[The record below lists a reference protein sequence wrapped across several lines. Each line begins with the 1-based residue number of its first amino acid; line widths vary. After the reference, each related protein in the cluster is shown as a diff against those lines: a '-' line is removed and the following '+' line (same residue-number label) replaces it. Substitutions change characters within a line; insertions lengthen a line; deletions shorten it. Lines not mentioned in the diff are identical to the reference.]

1 MTNPAV
7 KPNVTAIIAD
17 DEALLR
23 RHLDKSLAEVWPE
36 LEIVSKAT
44 NGLEAMQSIQQLKPD
59 VAFLDIRMPE
69 LDGISLAKQ
78 LNKLDSPP
86 LVVFITA
93 YDEYAVKAFEHNA
106 MDYLL
111 KPINE
116 ERLLATCQKVQAR
129 LSSNQAQSGITPE
142 QPDITALMAQL
153 QQLSQSTS
161 QQMLS
166 PSQSQPLYQQQ
177 KKHLTWLKASVGEDI
192 HLIAVDDVAFFKAE
206 DKYVSIFK
214 KGQGGSLEEFI
225 LRVSLKELI
234 AQLNPDEF
242 WQIHRSVVVKVS
254 AIDKVK
260 KGLSGQMSAYVSGE
274 KLPISRAS
282 QALFKG
288 M

>member
-1 MTNPAV
+1 MNNPAIQ
-7 KPNVTAIIAD
+7 PSVTAIIAD

-23 RHLDKSLAEVWPE
+23 HHLDKSLAEVWPE
-36 LEIVSKAT
+36 LEIVGKAQ
-44 NGLEAMQSIQQLKPD
+44 NGLEAMQSIQQLEPD
-59 VAFLDIRMPE
+59 VVFLDIRMPE

-86 LVVFITA
+86 LIVFITA

-129 LSSNQAQSGITPE
+129 LSSNQTQSASMPE
-142 QPDITALMAQL
+142 QPDIAALMNQL

-161 QQMLS
+161 QQ
-166 PSQSQPLYQQQ
+166 PPYRPQQ
-177 KKHLTWLKASVGEDI
+177 KHLTWLKASIGEDI
-192 HLIAVDDVAFFKAE
+192 HLIAVDDVAYFKAE

>member
-1 MTNPAV
+1 MNNPV
-7 KPNVTAIIAD
+7 LKPSVTAIIAD

-23 RHLDKSLAEVWPE
+23 HHLDNSLAEVWPE
-36 LEIVSKAT
+36 LEIVSKAQ

-69 LDGISLAKQ
+69 LDGISLAKK
-78 LNKLDSPP
+78 LNKLVSPP

-129 LSSNQAQSGITPE
+129 LSSNQATSDNTSL
-142 QPDITALMAQL
+142 QPDIAALMNQL

-161 QQMLS
+161 QQTQPPYLS
-166 PSQSQPLYQQQ
+166 Q
-177 KKHLTWLKASVGEDI
+177 KKYLTWLKASIGEDI
-192 HLIAVDDVAFFKAE
+192 HLISVDDVAYFKAE

-260 KGLSGQMSAYVSGE
+260 KGISGQMSAYVSGE

-282 QALFKG
+282 QVRFKG

>member
-1 MTNPAV
+1 MNNPAS
-7 KPNVTAIIAD
+7 KPSVTAIIAD

-23 RHLDKSLAEVWPE
+23 HHLDKSLAEVWPE
-36 LEIVSKAT
+36 LEIVAKAK
-44 NGLEAMQSIQQLKPD
+44 NGLEAMQGIQQLEPD
-59 VAFLDIRMPE
+59 AVFLDIRMPE
-69 LDGISLAKQ
+69 LDGISLAK
-78 LNKLDSPP
+78 KLTKLSSPP

-106 MDYLL
+106 IDYLL

-116 ERLLATCQKVQAR
+116 ERLLTTCQKVQAR
-129 LSSNQAQSGITPE
+129 LSSNQTQSGSTPD
-142 QPDITALMAQL
+142 QPDIAALMNQL

-161 QQMLS
+161 QQTQPPYLS
-166 PSQSQPLYQQQ
+166 
-177 KKHLTWLKASVGEDI
+177 KKKYLTWLKASVGEDI
-192 HLIAVDDVAFFKAE
+192 HLIAVDDVAYFKAE

>member
-1 MTNPAV
+1 MNNPAIQ
-7 KPNVTAIIAD
+7 PSVTAIIAD

-23 RHLDKSLAEVWPE
+23 HHLDKSLAEVWPE
-36 LEIVSKAT
+36 LEIVSKAQ

-86 LVVFITA
+86 LIVFITA

-129 LSSNQAQSGITPE
+129 LSSSQTQTGNPLE

-153 QQLSQSTS
+153 QQLSQSSS
-161 QQMLS
+161 QQNK
-166 PSQSQPLYQQQ
+166 QQY
-177 KKHLTWLKASVGEDI
+177 LTWLKASVGEDI
-192 HLIAVDDVAFFKAE
+192 HLIAVDDVAYFKAE

-214 KGQGGSLEEFI
+214 KGQGGLLEEFI

>member
-1 MTNPAV
+1 MSNPAIR
-7 KPNVTAIIAD
+7 PSVTAIIAD

-23 RHLDKSLAEVWPE
+23 HHLDKSLAEVWPE
-36 LEIVSKAT
+36 LEIVSKAQ
-44 NGLEAMQSIQQLKPD
+44 NGLEAMQSIRQLKPD

-86 LVVFITA
+86 LIVFITA

-129 LSSNQAQSGITPE
+129 LLSRQKQPDDISV

-161 QQMLS
+161 QQTQPPYL
-166 PSQSQPLYQQQ
+166 SQPLYQQQ
-177 KKHLTWLKASVGEDI
+177 KKHLMWLKASVGEDI
-192 HLIAVDDVAFFKAE
+192 HLIAVDDVAYFKAE

-214 KGQGGSLEEFI
+214 KGQGGSLEEYI

>member
-1 MTNPAV
+1 MNNPAV
-7 KPNVTAIIAD
+7 QPSVTAIIAD

-23 RHLDKSLAEVWPE
+23 HHLDKSLSEVWPE
-36 LEIVSKAT
+36 LEIVGKAQ

-86 LVVFITA
+86 LIVFITA

-129 LSSNQAQSGITPE
+129 LLSSQTQTGNPPE

-153 QQLSQSTS
+153 QQLSQSSS
-161 QQMLS
+161 QQNK
-166 PSQSQPLYQQQ
+166 QQY
-177 KKHLTWLKASVGEDI
+177 LTWLKASVGEDI
-192 HLIAVDDVAFFKAE
+192 HLIAVDDVAYFKAE

-214 KGQGGSLEEFI
+214 KGQGSSLEEYI

>member
-1 MTNPAV
+1 MSNPAIQ
-7 KPNVTAIIAD
+7 PSVTAIIAD

-23 RHLDKSLAEVWPE
+23 HHLDKSLAEVWPE
-36 LEIVSKAT
+36 LEIVGKAQ

-86 LVVFITA
+86 LIVFITA

-129 LSSNQAQSGITPE
+129 LSSNQTQSGITPE
-142 QPDITALMAQL
+142 QPDIAALMAQL
-153 QQLSQSTS
+153 QQLSQSTL
-161 QQMLS
+161 QQT
-166 PSQSQPLYQQQ
+166 QPPQQQ

-192 HLIAVDDVAFFKAE
+192 HLIAVDDVSYFKAE

>member
-1 MTNPAV
+1 MNNPAV
-7 KPNVTAIIAD
+7 QPSVTAIIAD

-23 RHLDKSLAEVWPE
+23 HHLDKSLAEVWPE
-36 LEIVSKAT
+36 LEIVSKAQ

-86 LVVFITA
+86 LIVFITA

-129 LSSNQAQSGITPE
+129 LSSSQTQTGNPLE

-153 QQLSQSTS
+153 QQLSQSSS
-161 QQMLS
+161 QQTQPPYL
-166 PSQSQPLYQQQ
+166 SQPLYQQPQ
-177 KKHLTWLKASVGEDI
+177 YLTWLKASVGEDI
-192 HLIAVDDVAFFKAE
+192 HLIAVDDVAYFKAE

-214 KGQGGSLEEFI
+214 KGQGSSLEEYI

>member
-1 MTNPAV
+1 MNNPV
-7 KPNVTAIIAD
+7 LQPSVTAIIAD

-23 RHLDKSLAEVWPE
+23 HHLDKSLAEVWPE
-36 LEIVSKAT
+36 LEIVSKAQ

-78 LNKLDSPP
+78 LSKIDSPP
-86 LVVFITA
+86 LIVFITA

-116 ERLLATCQKVQAR
+116 ERLLATCHKVQAR
-129 LSSNQAQSGITPE
+129 LSSNQTKSDSTRE
-142 QPDITALMAQL
+142 QPDIAALMSQL

-161 QQMLS
+161 QQ
-166 PSQSQPLYQQQ
+166 PPYRPQQ
-177 KKHLTWLKASVGEDI
+177 KHLTWLKAIAGEDI
-192 HLIAVDDVAFFKAE
+192 HLIAGDDVAYFKAE

-214 KGQGGSLEEFI
+214 KGQGDSLEEFI

-282 QALFKG
+282 QSLFKG

>member
-1 MTNPAV
+1 MNNPAIQ
-7 KPNVTAIIAD
+7 PSVTAIIAD

-23 RHLDKSLAEVWPE
+23 HHLDKSLAEVWPE
-36 LEIVSKAT
+36 LEIVGKAQ

-86 LVVFITA
+86 LIVFITA
-93 YDEYAVKAFEHNA
+93 YDEYAVKAFEQNA

-129 LSSNQAQSGITPE
+129 LSSNQTQSGSTPE
-142 QPDITALMAQL
+142 QPDIAALMNQL

-161 QQMLS
+161 QQ
-166 PSQSQPLYQQQ
+166 PQY
-177 KKHLTWLKASVGEDI
+177 LTWLKASVGEDI
-192 HLIAVDDVAFFKAE
+192 HLIAVDDVAYFKAE

-260 KGLSGQMSAYVSGE
+260 KVLSGQMSAYVSGE

>member
-23 RHLDKSLAEVWPE
+23 HHLDKSLAEVWPE

-129 LSSNQAQSGITPE
+129 LSSNQTQSGSTSE
-142 QPDITALMAQL
+142 QPDIAALMNQL

-161 QQMLS
+161 QQNK
-166 PSQSQPLYQQQ
+166 QQY
-177 KKHLTWLKASVGEDI
+177 LTWLKACVGEDI
-192 HLIAVDDVAFFKAE
+192 HLIAVDDVAYFKAE

>member
-1 MTNPAV
+1 MNNPAV
-7 KPNVTAIIAD
+7 QPSVTAIIAD

-23 RHLDKSLAEVWPE
+23 HHLDKSLAEVWPE
-36 LEIVSKAT
+36 LEIVSKAQ

-86 LVVFITA
+86 LIVFITA

-129 LSSNQAQSGITPE
+129 LSSSQTQTGNPPE

-153 QQLSQSTS
+153 QQLSQSSS
-161 QQMLS
+161 QQNK
-166 PSQSQPLYQQQ
+166 QQY
-177 KKHLTWLKASVGEDI
+177 LTWLKASAGEDI
-192 HLIAVDDVAFFKAE
+192 HLIAVDDVAYFKAE

-214 KGQGGSLEEFI
+214 KGQGGLLEEFI

-234 AQLNPDEF
+234 SQLNPDEF

>member
-23 RHLDKSLAEVWPE
+23 HHLDKSLAEVWPE

-78 LNKLDSPP
+78 LTKLDSPP
-86 LVVFITA
+86 LIVFITA

-106 MDYLL
+106 IDYLL

-116 ERLLATCQKVQAR
+116 ERLFATCQKVQAR
-129 LSSNQAQSGITPE
+129 LSSNQTQSDITPE

-153 QQLSQSTS
+153 QLLSQSTS
-161 QQMLS
+161 QQV
-166 PSQSQPLYQQQ
+166 QAQY
-177 KKHLTWLKASVGEDI
+177 LTWLKASVGEDI
-192 HLIAVDDVAFFKAE
+192 HLIAVDDVAYFKAE

-242 WQIHRSVVVKVS
+242 WQIHRSVVVRVS

>member
-23 RHLDKSLAEVWPE
+23 HHLDKSLAEVWPE

-86 LVVFITA
+86 LIVFITA

-129 LSSNQAQSGITPE
+129 LSSNQTQSGSTSE
-142 QPDITALMAQL
+142 QPDIAALMNQL

-161 QQMLS
+161 QQNK
-166 PSQSQPLYQQQ
+166 QQY
-177 KKHLTWLKASVGEDI
+177 LTWLKACVGEDI
-192 HLIAVDDVAFFKAE
+192 HLIAVDDVAYFKAE

>member
-1 MTNPAV
+1 MSNPAL
-7 KPNVTAIIAD
+7 KPSVTAIIAD

-23 RHLDKSLAEVWPE
+23 HHLDKSLAEVWPE
-36 LEIVSKAT
+36 LEIVGKAQ
-44 NGLEAMQSIQQLKPD
+44 NGLEAMQSIQQFEPD
-59 VAFLDIRMPE
+59 VVFLDIRMPE
-69 LDGISLAKQ
+69 LDGISLAKK
-78 LNKLDSPP
+78 LNKLASPP

-129 LSSNQAQSGITPE
+129 LSSNQTKSASTPE
-142 QPDITALMAQL
+142 QPDIAALMSQI

-161 QQMLS
+161 QQ
-166 PSQSQPLYQQQ
+166 PPYRPQQ
-177 KKHLTWLKASVGEDI
+177 KHLTWLKASVGEDI
-192 HLIAVDDVAFFKAE
+192 HLIAVDDVAYFKAE

-214 KGQGGSLEEFI
+214 KGQGGVLEEFV

-260 KGLSGQMSAYVSGE
+260 KGLSGQMLAYVSGE

>member
-1 MTNPAV
+1 MNNPAIQ
-7 KPNVTAIIAD
+7 PSVTAIIAD

-23 RHLDKSLAEVWPE
+23 HHLDKSLAEVWPE
-36 LEIVSKAT
+36 LEIVSKAQ

-86 LVVFITA
+86 LIVFITA

-129 LSSNQAQSGITPE
+129 LLSRQKQPGDTSV

-153 QQLSQSTS
+153 QQLSQSSS
-161 QQMLS
+161 QQNK
-166 PSQSQPLYQQQ
+166 QQY
-177 KKHLTWLKASVGEDI
+177 LTWLKASVGEDI
-192 HLIAVDDVAFFKAE
+192 HLIAVDDVAYFKAE

-214 KGQGGSLEEFI
+214 KGQGGSLEEYI

-282 QALFKG
+282 QSLFKG

>member
-1 MTNPAV
+1 MNNPAV
-7 KPNVTAIIAD
+7 QPSVTAIIAD

-23 RHLDKSLAEVWPE
+23 HHLDKSLAEVWPE
-36 LEIVSKAT
+36 LEIVSKAQ

-86 LVVFITA
+86 LIVFITA

-129 LSSNQAQSGITPE
+129 LLSRQKQPGDTSV

-153 QQLSQSTS
+153 QQLSQSSS
-161 QQMLS
+161 QQNK
-166 PSQSQPLYQQQ
+166 QQY
-177 KKHLTWLKASVGEDI
+177 LTWLKASVGEDI
-192 HLIAVDDVAFFKAE
+192 HLIAVDDVAYFKAE

-214 KGQGGSLEEFI
+214 KGQGGLLEEFI

>member
-1 MTNPAV
+1 MK
-7 KPNVTAIIAD
+7 KPVLKPSVTAIIAD

-23 RHLDKSLAEVWPE
+23 HHLDNSLAEVWPE
-36 LEIVSKAT
+36 LDIVSKAQ
-44 NGLEAMQSIQQLKPD
+44 NGLEAMQSIQQLEPD

-86 LVVFITA
+86 LIVFITA

-129 LSSNQAQSGITPE
+129 LSSNQATSDNTSL
-142 QPDITALMAQL
+142 QPDIAALMNQL

-161 QQMLS
+161 QQTQPPYLS
-166 PSQSQPLYQQQ
+166 Q
-177 KKHLTWLKASVGEDI
+177 KKYLTWLKASIGEDI
-192 HLIAVDDVAFFKAE
+192 HLISVDDVAYFKAE

-234 AQLNPDEF
+234 TQLNPDEF

-282 QALFKG
+282 QVRFKG

>member
-1 MTNPAV
+1 MNNPV
-7 KPNVTAIIAD
+7 LKPSVTAIIAD

-23 RHLDKSLAEVWPE
+23 HHLDNSLAEVWPE
-36 LEIVSKAT
+36 LDIVSKAQ

-78 LNKLDSPP
+78 LNKLDLPP
-86 LVVFITA
+86 LIVFITA

-129 LSSNQAQSGITPE
+129 LSSNQATSDNTSL
-142 QPDITALMAQL
+142 QPDIAALMNQL

-161 QQMLS
+161 QQTQPPYLS
-166 PSQSQPLYQQQ
+166 Q
-177 KKHLTWLKASVGEDI
+177 KKYLTWLKASIGEDI
-192 HLIAVDDVAFFKAE
+192 HLISVDDVAYFKAE

-225 LRVSLKELI
+225 LRVSLKELNT
-234 AQLNPDEF
+234 QLNPDEF

>member
-1 MTNPAV
+1 MNNPAV
-7 KPNVTAIIAD
+7 QPSVTAIIAD

-23 RHLDKSLAEVWPE
+23 HHLDKSLAEVWPE
-36 LEIVSKAT
+36 LEIVSKAQ

-86 LVVFITA
+86 LIVFITA

-129 LSSNQAQSGITPE
+129 LSSNQTQTGSTPE

-153 QQLSQSTS
+153 QQLSQSSS
-161 QQMLS
+161 QQNK
-166 PSQSQPLYQQQ
+166 QQY
-177 KKHLTWLKASVGEDI
+177 LTWLKASVGEDI
-192 HLIAVDDVAFFKAE
+192 HLIAVDDVAYFKAE

>member
-1 MTNPAV
+1 MNNPAIQ
-7 KPNVTAIIAD
+7 PSVTAIIAD

-23 RHLDKSLAEVWPE
+23 HHLDKSLAEVWPE
-36 LEIVSKAT
+36 LEIVSKAQ

-86 LVVFITA
+86 LIVFITA

-129 LSSNQAQSGITPE
+129 LSSSQTQTGNPLE

-153 QQLSQSTS
+153 QQLSQSSS
-161 QQMLS
+161 QQNK
-166 PSQSQPLYQQQ
+166 QQY
-177 KKHLTWLKASVGEDI
+177 LTWLKASVGEDI
-192 HLIAVDDVAFFKAE
+192 HLIAVDDVAYFKAE

-214 KGQGGSLEEFI
+214 KGQGSSLEEYI

>member
-23 RHLDKSLAEVWPE
+23 HHLDKSLAEVWPE

-78 LNKLDSPP
+78 LTKFDSPP
-86 LVVFITA
+86 LIVFITA

-106 MDYLL
+106 IDYLL

-129 LSSNQAQSGITPE
+129 LSSNQTQSGITPE

-153 QQLSQSTS
+153 QLLSQSTS
-161 QQMLS
+161 QQV
-166 PSQSQPLYQQQ
+166 QAQY
-177 KKHLTWLKASVGEDI
+177 LTWLKASVGEDI
-192 HLIAVDDVAFFKAE
+192 HLIAVDDVAYFKAE

-214 KGQGGSLEEFI
+214 KGQGGTLEEFI

>member
-1 MTNPAV
+1 MNNPAV
-7 KPNVTAIIAD
+7 QPSVTAIIAD

-23 RHLDKSLAEVWPE
+23 HHLDKSLAEVWPE
-36 LEIVSKAT
+36 LEIVSKAQ

-86 LVVFITA
+86 LIVFITA

-129 LSSNQAQSGITPE
+129 LSSSQTQTGNPLE

-153 QQLSQSTS
+153 QQLSQSSS
-161 QQMLS
+161 QQNK
-166 PSQSQPLYQQQ
+166 QQY
-177 KKHLTWLKASVGEDI
+177 LTWLKASVGEDI
-192 HLIAVDDVAFFKAE
+192 HLIAVDDVAYFKAE

-214 KGQGGSLEEFI
+214 KGQGGLLEEFI

>member
-1 MTNPAV
+1 MNNPV
-7 KPNVTAIIAD
+7 LKPSVTAIIAD

-23 RHLDKSLAEVWPE
+23 HHLDKSLAEVWPE
-36 LEIVSKAT
+36 LEIVSKAQ
-44 NGLEAMQSIQQLKPD
+44 NGLEAMLSIQKLEPD
-59 VAFLDIRMPE
+59 AVFLDIRMPE

-78 LNKLDSPP
+78 LNKLASPP

-129 LSSNQAQSGITPE
+129 LSSNQTQSSSTPE
-142 QPDITALMAQL
+142 QHDIATLMSQL

-161 QQMLS
+161 QQNK
-166 PSQSQPLYQQQ
+166 QQY
-177 KKHLTWLKASVGEDI
+177 LTWLKASVGEDI
-192 HLIAVDDVAFFKAE
+192 HLISVDDVAYFKAE

-214 KGQGGSLEEFI
+214 KRQGGSLEEFI
-225 LRVSLKELI
+225 LRVSLKDLL

-274 KLPISRAS
+274 KLPVSRAS
-282 QALFKG
+282 QVLFKG

>member
-1 MTNPAV
+1 MNNPAV
-7 KPNVTAIIAD
+7 QPSVTAIIAD

-23 RHLDKSLAEVWPE
+23 HHLDKSLAEVWPE
-36 LEIVSKAT
+36 LEIVSKAQ

-86 LVVFITA
+86 LIVFITA

-129 LSSNQAQSGITPE
+129 LLSRQKQSGDTSV

-153 QQLSQSTS
+153 QQLSQSSS
-161 QQMLS
+161 QQNK
-166 PSQSQPLYQQQ
+166 QQY
-177 KKHLTWLKASVGEDI
+177 LTWLKASVGEDI
-192 HLIAVDDVAFFKAE
+192 HLIAVDDVAYFKAE

-214 KGQGGSLEEFI
+214 KGQGGLLEEFI

>member
-1 MTNPAV
+1 MNNPAV
-7 KPNVTAIIAD
+7 QPSVTAIIAD

-23 RHLDKSLAEVWPE
+23 HRLDKSLAEVWPE
-36 LEIVSKAT
+36 LEIVSKAQ
-44 NGLEAMQSIQQLKPD
+44 NGLEAMQSIQQLNPD

-86 LVVFITA
+86 LIVFITA

-129 LSSNQAQSGITPE
+129 LSNNQTQSGITPE
-142 QPDITALMAQL
+142 QPDMAALMNQL
-153 QQLSQSTS
+153 QQLSKSTS
-161 QQMLS
+161 QQ
-166 PSQSQPLYQQQ
+166 PPYRPQQ
-177 KKHLTWLKASVGEDI
+177 KHLTWLKASVGEDI
-192 HLIAVDDVAFFKAE
+192 HLIAVDDVAYFKAE

>member
-1 MTNPAV
+1 MNNPAV
-7 KPNVTAIIAD
+7 QPSVTAIIAD

-23 RHLDKSLAEVWPE
+23 HHLDKSLAEVWPE
-36 LEIVSKAT
+36 LEIVSKAQ

-86 LVVFITA
+86 LIVFITA

-116 ERLLATCQKVQAR
+116 ERLVATCQKVQAR
-129 LSSNQAQSGITPE
+129 LLSRQKQPDDIPV

-161 QQMLS
+161 QQV
-166 PSQSQPLYQQQ
+166 QAQY
-177 KKHLTWLKASVGEDI
+177 LTWLKASVGEDI
-192 HLIAVDDVAFFKAE
+192 HLIAVDDVAYFKAE

>member
-1 MTNPAV
+1 MNNPAV
-7 KPNVTAIIAD
+7 QPSVTAIIAD

-23 RHLDKSLAEVWPE
+23 HHLDKSLAEVWPE
-36 LEIVSKAT
+36 LEIVGKAQ

-86 LVVFITA
+86 LIVFITA
-93 YDEYAVKAFEHNA
+93 YDEYAVKAFEHDA

-129 LSSNQAQSGITPE
+129 LSSSQTQTGNPLE

-153 QQLSQSTS
+153 QQLSQSSS
-161 QQMLS
+161 QQNK
-166 PSQSQPLYQQQ
+166 QQY
-177 KKHLTWLKASVGEDI
+177 LTWLKASVGEDI
-192 HLIAVDDVAFFKAE
+192 HLIAVDDVAYFKAE

-214 KGQGGSLEEFI
+214 KGQGGLLEEFI

>member
-1 MTNPAV
+1 MINSGL
-7 KPNVTAIIAD
+7 KPSVTAIIAD

-23 RHLDKSLAEVWPE
+23 HHMDKSLAEVWPE
-36 LEIVSKAT
+36 LEIVSKAK
-44 NGLEAMQSIQQLKPD
+44 NGTEAMQSIQQLQPD

-78 LNKLDSPP
+78 LNKLASPP

-106 MDYLL
+106 IDYLL

-116 ERLLATCQKVQAR
+116 ERLLATCQKIQAR
-129 LSSNQAQSGITPE
+129 LASNQTQFGHMPE
-142 QPDITALMAQL
+142 QPDITALMSQL
-153 QQLSQSTS
+153 QQLSQSAS
-161 QQMLS
+161 QQTQPPYLS
-166 PSQSQPLYQQQ
+166 Q
-177 KKHLTWLKASVGEDI
+177 KKYLTWLKASVGEDI
-192 HLIAVDDVAFFKAE
+192 HLIAVDDVAYFKAE

-214 KGQGGSLEEFI
+214 KGQGGLLEEFI
-225 LRVSLKELI
+225 LRVSLKELL

>member
-1 MTNPAV
+1 MNNSAIQPS
-7 KPNVTAIIAD
+7 VTAIIAD

-23 RHLDKSLAEVWPE
+23 HHLDKSLAEVWPE
-36 LEIVSKAT
+36 LEIVSKAQ

-86 LVVFITA
+86 LIVFITA

-129 LSSNQAQSGITPE
+129 LSSSQKTGNPPE

-153 QQLSQSTS
+153 QQLSQSSS
-161 QQMLS
+161 QQNK
-166 PSQSQPLYQQQ
+166 QQY
-177 KKHLTWLKASVGEDI
+177 LTWLKASVGEDI
-192 HLIAVDDVAFFKAE
+192 HLIAVDDVAYFKAE

-214 KGQGGSLEEFI
+214 KGQGSSLEEYI

>member
-23 RHLDKSLAEVWPE
+23 HHLDKSLAEVWPE

-78 LNKLDSPP
+78 LTKLDSPP
-86 LVVFITA
+86 LIVFITA

-106 MDYLL
+106 IDYLL

-116 ERLLATCQKVQAR
+116 ERLFATCQKVQAR
-129 LSSNQAQSGITPE
+129 LSSNQTQSDITPE

-153 QQLSQSTS
+153 QLLSQSTS
-161 QQMLS
+161 QQV
-166 PSQSQPLYQQQ
+166 QVQAQY
-177 KKHLTWLKASVGEDI
+177 LTWLKASVGEDI
-192 HLIAVDDVAFFKAE
+192 HLIAVDDVAYFKAE

-242 WQIHRSVVVKVS
+242 WQIHRSVVVRVS

>member
-1 MTNPAV
+1 MNNPAIQ
-7 KPNVTAIIAD
+7 PSVTAIIAD

-23 RHLDKSLAEVWPE
+23 HHLDKSLAEVWPE
-36 LEIVSKAT
+36 LEIVGKAQ
-44 NGLEAMQSIQQLKPD
+44 NGLEAMQSIQQLEPD
-59 VAFLDIRMPE
+59 VVFLDIRMPE

-86 LVVFITA
+86 LIVFITA

-129 LSSNQAQSGITPE
+129 LSSNQTQSASMPE
-142 QPDITALMAQL
+142 QPDIAALMNQL

-161 QQMLS
+161 QQ
-166 PSQSQPLYQQQ
+166 PPYRPQQ
-177 KKHLTWLKASVGEDI
+177 KHLTWLKASVGEDI
-192 HLIAVDDVAFFKAE
+192 HLIAVDDVAYFKAE

-214 KGQGGSLEEFI
+214 KGQGGAIEEFI

>member
-1 MTNPAV
+1 MNNPAV
-7 KPNVTAIIAD
+7 QPSVTAIIAD

-23 RHLDKSLAEVWPE
+23 HHLDKSLAEVWPE
-36 LEIVSKAT
+36 LEIVSKAQ

-86 LVVFITA
+86 LIVFITA

-129 LSSNQAQSGITPE
+129 LSSSQTQTGNPLE
-142 QPDITALMAQL
+142 QPDITALMAQF
-153 QQLSQSTS
+153 QQLSQSSS
-161 QQMLS
+161 QQNK
-166 PSQSQPLYQQQ
+166 QQY
-177 KKHLTWLKASVGEDI
+177 LTWLKASVGEDI
-192 HLIAVDDVAFFKAE
+192 HLIAVDDVAYFKAE

-214 KGQGGSLEEFI
+214 KGQGGLLEEFI

>member
-1 MTNPAV
+1 MNNPSV
-7 KPNVTAIIAD
+7 QPSVTAIIAD

-23 RHLDKSLAEVWPE
+23 HHLDKSLSEVWPE
-36 LEIVSKAT
+36 LEIVGKAQ

-86 LVVFITA
+86 LIVFITA

-129 LSSNQAQSGITPE
+129 LLSRQKQPDDIPV

-161 QQMLS
+161 QQV
-166 PSQSQPLYQQQ
+166 QAQY
-177 KKHLTWLKASVGEDI
+177 LTWLKASVGEDI
-192 HLIAVDDVAFFKAE
+192 HLIAVDDVAYFKAE

-214 KGQGGSLEEFI
+214 KGQSGLLEEFI

>member
-1 MTNPAV
+1 MNNPAS
-7 KPNVTAIIAD
+7 KPSVTAIIAD

-23 RHLDKSLAEVWPE
+23 HHLDKSLAEVWPE
-36 LEIVSKAT
+36 LEIVAKAQ
-44 NGLEAMQSIQQLKPD
+44 NGLEAMLSIQQLEPD
-59 VAFLDIRMPE
+59 VVFLDIRMPE
-69 LDGISLAKQ
+69 LDGISLVKQ

-93 YDEYAVKAFEHNA
+93 YDEYAVRAFEHNA

-129 LSSNQAQSGITPE
+129 LSSNQTQSGSTSE
-142 QPDITALMAQL
+142 QPDIAALMNQL

-161 QQMLS
+161 QQ
-166 PSQSQPLYQQQ
+166 PPYRPQQ
-177 KKHLTWLKASVGEDI
+177 KYLTWLKASVGEDI
-192 HLIAVDDVAFFKAE
+192 HLIAVDDVAYFKAE

-225 LRVSLKELI
+225 LRVSLKELNT
-234 AQLNPDEF
+234 QLNPDEF

>member
-1 MTNPAV
+1 MINSGL
-7 KPNVTAIIAD
+7 KPSVTAIIAD

-23 RHLDKSLAEVWPE
+23 HHLDKSLAEVWPE
-36 LEIVSKAT
+36 LEIVAKAQ
-44 NGLEAMQSIQQLKPD
+44 NGLEAMQGIQQLEPD
-59 VAFLDIRMPE
+59 VVFLDIRMPE
-69 LDGISLAKQ
+69 LDGISLAKK
-78 LNKLDSPP
+78 LNKLASPP

-106 MDYLL
+106 IDYLL

-129 LSSNQAQSGITPE
+129 LSSNQTQSGHMPE
-142 QPDITALMAQL
+142 QPDIAALMSQL
-153 QQLSQSTS
+153 QQLSQSAS
-161 QQMLS
+161 QQNK
-166 PSQSQPLYQQQ
+166 QQY
-177 KKHLTWLKASVGEDI
+177 LTWLKASVGDDI
-192 HLIAVDDVAFFKAE
+192 HLIAIDDVAYFKAE

-214 KGQGGSLEEFI
+214 KGHGGLLEEFI
-225 LRVSLKELI
+225 LRVSLKELL

>member
-1 MTNPAV
+1 M
-7 KPNVTAIIAD
+7 
-17 DEALLR
+17 
-23 RHLDKSLAEVWPE
+23 
-36 LEIVSKAT
+36 
-44 NGLEAMQSIQQLKPD
+44 
-59 VAFLDIRMPE
+59 
-69 LDGISLAKQ
+69 
-78 LNKLDSPP
+78 
-86 LVVFITA
+86 
-93 YDEYAVKAFEHNA
+93 
-106 MDYLL
+106 
-111 KPINE
+111 NE

-129 LSSNQAQSGITPE
+129 LSINQTQSGITPE

-153 QQLSQSTS
+153 QQLSQPT
-161 QQMLS
+161 
-166 PSQSQPLYQQQ
+166 QQQ
-177 KKHLTWLKASVGEDI
+177 TYLTWLKASVGEDI
-192 HLIAVDDVAFFKAE
+192 HLIAVDDVAYFKAE

-225 LRVSLKELI
+225 LRISLKELI

>member
-23 RHLDKSLAEVWPE
+23 HHLDKSLAEVWPE

-86 LVVFITA
+86 LIVFITA

-129 LSSNQAQSGITPE
+129 LSSNQTQSGSTSE
-142 QPDITALMAQL
+142 QPDIAALMNQL

-161 QQMLS
+161 QQNK
-166 PSQSQPLYQQQ
+166 QQY
-177 KKHLTWLKASVGEDI
+177 LTWLKACVGEDI
-192 HLIAVDDVAFFKAE
+192 HLIAVDDVAYFKAE

-214 KGQGGSLEEFI
+214 KGQEGALEEFI

-260 KGLSGQMSAYVSGE
+260 KGLSSQMSAYVSGE

>member
-1 MTNPAV
+1 MNNSAIQPS
-7 KPNVTAIIAD
+7 VTAIIAD

-23 RHLDKSLAEVWPE
+23 HHLDKSLAEVWPE
-36 LEIVSKAT
+36 LEIVGKAQ

-86 LVVFITA
+86 LIVFITA

-116 ERLLATCQKVQAR
+116 ERLLATCQKVKAR
-129 LSSNQAQSGITPE
+129 LSSNQTQTGTTPE

-161 QQMLS
+161 QQNK
-166 PSQSQPLYQQQ
+166 QQY
-177 KKHLTWLKASVGEDI
+177 LTWLKASVGEDI
-192 HLIAVDDVAFFKAE
+192 HLIAVDDVAYFKAE

-214 KGQGGSLEEFI
+214 KGQGGSLEEYI

-282 QALFKG
+282 QGLFKG

>member
-1 MTNPAV
+1 MNNPV
-7 KPNVTAIIAD
+7 LQPSVTGIIAD

-23 RHLDKSLAEVWPE
+23 HHLDKSLAEVWPE
-36 LEIVSKAT
+36 LEIVSKAQ

-78 LNKLDSPP
+78 LSKIDSPP
-86 LVVFITA
+86 LIVFITA

-116 ERLLATCQKVQAR
+116 ERLLATCHKVQAR
-129 LSSNQAQSGITPE
+129 LSSNQTKSDSTRE
-142 QPDITALMAQL
+142 QPDIAALMSQL

-161 QQMLS
+161 QQ
-166 PSQSQPLYQQQ
+166 PPYRPQQ
-177 KKHLTWLKASVGEDI
+177 KHLTWLKASAGEDI
-192 HLIAVDDVAFFKAE
+192 HLIAVDDVAYFKAE

-214 KGQGGSLEEFI
+214 KGQGDSLEEFI

-282 QALFKG
+282 QSLFKG